1 MGKAKELGTMRDR
14 VNSLR
19 DGRGGR
25 DDSSC
30 ASARMGKSEAQLVG
44 IIDDDWDIF
53 SICRNP
59 IMGQSKLNGMNKK
72 KIEEFPMPALRIAT
86 KPIEEASKV
95 ASVYQ
100 RP

>member
-1 MGKAKELGTMRDR
+1 MTR
-14 VNSLR
+14 
-19 DGRGGR
+19 GRG
-25 DDSSC
+25 DNSC
-30 ASARMGKSEAQLVG
+30 ASASMGKNEAQLVG
-44 IIDDDWDIF
+44 IIDDWDIF

-72 KIEEFPMPALRIAT
+72 IEAFPMPALRIAT